1 MDKIT
6 VNEISVDEMTVDE
19 MCVDEMSV
27 NEMSWCPI
35 NNKRK
40 VNNNTYSKTP
50 F

>member
-1 MDKIT
+1 VDKIT

-19 MCVDEMSV
+19 MSVDEMSV
-27 NEMSWCPI
+27 DAISWCPI
-35 NNKRK
+35 NSKRK